1 MKDIIGYFY
10 YYLFLAILI
19 LVGFLSGDLDVKA
32 STSWSVNQ
40 SRIVTDFNGTYTF
53 SSWSNQSSAYTPTD
67 PVVGLQYRV
76 KVSGGAIADNS
87 YVFRVAYKSTPDSLY
102 STSPVLVDNNGDPR
116 SDYVCTSFNYN
127 TSDGYYKST
136 CTFTPQTNMSTSDY
150 LYVRIWFEGG
160 GSYVSSL
167 AIGLSAY
174 DIRQGTGS
182 IITDMGNDI
191 INSINDNF
199 TNQCSNLYNYNNYG
213 TSGVSNI
220 NVYNNYDVSF
230 TGSGNVKLSENLSLA
245 RNTHYNFSYHV
256 SASNSISQLVGIW
269 CVDSGGNWSEIYNRT
284 FTGTN
289 ATYTDEFYTTN
300 TICSYYRFE
309 YNGYNSPSSTNFSL
323 SKIMLSTESANY
335 CVYGSTSNKLDEQ
348 TNAINDLDD
357 SIKDDSIDNPDDFF
371 DDFNDM
377 LPTNNTIS
385 SLIALP
391 ITLYTKILN
400 GISGTCSSINLGSLY
415 GTNLILPCVNIGQY
429 LGNTLWV
436 LIDTIF
442 SGMTVYF
449 ISKSMIKAF
458 NNFTSL
464 KEGDVI
470 DG

>member
-19 LVGFLSGDLDVKA
+19 LVGFLSGDLEVKA

-40 SRIVTDFNGTYTF
+40 SRIVTDFNGTYSY

-67 PVVGLQYRV
+67 PVVGLQYRL

-87 YVFRVAYKSTPDSLY
+87 YVFRVAYKPTPDTLY
-102 STSPVLVDNNGDPR
+102 STSPVLVDSNGDPR

-127 TSDGYYKST
+127 TSDGFYKST

-174 DIRQGTGS
+174 DLRQGTGS

-191 INSINDNF
+191 MNTINDNF
-199 TNQCSNLYNYNNYG
+199 TNSCPNLLDSSSGWAGQTNYSLSNDTITIQKNGWAFYKDLSLSTNTTYYFSYETNQNIWLAIQDGTGTVALYDW
-213 TSGVSNI
+213 TQTHSI
-220 NVYNNYDVSF
+220 SF
-230 TGSGNVKLSENLSLA
+230 NSQSYSTIRILFNLSD
-245 RNTHYNFSYHV
+245 NN
-256 SASNSISQLVGIW
+256 
-269 CVDSGGNWSEIYNRT
+269 DSTIY
-284 FTGTN
+284 
-289 ATYTDEFYTTN
+289 
-300 TICSYYRFE
+300 
-309 YNGYNSPSSTNFSL
+309 L
-323 SKIMLSTESANY
+323 SKLYLSTQNKPY
-335 CVYGSTSNKLDEQ
+335 CAFGSTSNKLDDQ
-348 TNAINDLDD
+348 TNAITDLDD
-357 SIKDDSIDNPDDFF
+357 SINDDNIESPDDFF